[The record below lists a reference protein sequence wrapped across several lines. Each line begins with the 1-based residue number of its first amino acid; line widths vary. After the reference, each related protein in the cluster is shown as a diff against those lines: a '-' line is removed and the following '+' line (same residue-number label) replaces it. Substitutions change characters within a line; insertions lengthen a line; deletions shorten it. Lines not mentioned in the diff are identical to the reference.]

1 MEVVKQRNAGVSGK
15 YWAII
20 FISFA
25 LLLVSAIALIV
36 TIRSCIY
43 LAPKGFLEVSGLYI
57 PSVNK
62 RTIRVRQ
69 PMSGEME
76 DSKNRY
82 PDGTLEELLRNVE
95 EDVREVDAL
104 GGAN

>member
-1 MEVVKQRNAGVSGK
+1 
-15 YWAII
+15 
-20 FISFA
+20 
-25 LLLVSAIALIV
+25 
-36 TIRSCIY
+36 
-43 LAPKGFLEVSGLYI
+43 LYI
-57 PSVNK
+57 PSVTK

-76 DSKNRY
+76 YLKNRY
-82 PDGTLEELLRNVE
+82 PDGTLEELLGNVE